1 MRYSVINRKTGL
13 TAGVA
18 LLGALTLSACATK
31 EYVNKEIGTLAE
43 STQSQMAATDG
54 RVSAHEAKLTQL
66 DAATRQ
72 ALERAEA
79 AGKLAEGKLLYTM
92 VLSDDGVKFPA
103 NRAELSPEA
112 QERLTQL
119 VQKLK
124 AENKAVYL
132 EIQGHTD
139 SAGDAKYNE
148 KLGYDRAEA
157 VRKFLSQQGLP
168 LSRMSTIS
176 YGEAMPA
183 VPNTNR
189 ASRAQNRRVAVVV
202 LS

>member
-1 MRYSVINRKTGL
+1 MINRKMGL

-31 EYVNKEIGTLAE
+31 EYVNQEVLRVDTLAQQTD
-43 STQSQMAATDG
+43 SKVTQHD
-54 RVSAHEAKLTQL
+54 AKLAQL
-66 DAATRQ
+66 DTATRQ

-103 NRAELSPEA
+103 NRAQLSPEA

-124 AENKAVYL
+124 SENKAVYL

-139 SAGDAKYNE
+139 STGDAKYNE

-176 YGEAMPA
+176 YGEELPA

>member
-1 MRYSVINRKTGL
+1 MRYSVINKKMGL

-31 EYVNKEIGTLAE
+31 DYVNKEVLRVDTFAQQTD
-43 STQSQMAATDG
+43 SKVTQHD
-54 RVSAHEAKLTQL
+54 AKLAQL
-66 DAATRQ
+66 DTATRQ

-103 NRAELSPEA
+103 NRAQLSPEA

-124 AENKAVYL
+124 SENKAVYL

-139 SAGDAKYNE
+139 STGDAKYNE

-176 YGEAMPA
+176 YGEEMPA

>member
-1 MRYSVINRKTGL
+1 MRYSVINRKMGL

-31 EYVNKEIGTLAE
+31 EYVNQEVLRVDTLAQQTD
-43 STQSQMAATDG
+43 SKVTQHD
-54 RVSAHEAKLTQL
+54 AKLAQL
-66 DAATRQ
+66 DTATRQ

-103 NRAELSPEA
+103 NRAQLSPEA

-124 AENKAVYL
+124 SENKAVYL

-139 SAGDAKYNE
+139 STGDAKYNE

-176 YGEAMPA
+176 YGEELPA